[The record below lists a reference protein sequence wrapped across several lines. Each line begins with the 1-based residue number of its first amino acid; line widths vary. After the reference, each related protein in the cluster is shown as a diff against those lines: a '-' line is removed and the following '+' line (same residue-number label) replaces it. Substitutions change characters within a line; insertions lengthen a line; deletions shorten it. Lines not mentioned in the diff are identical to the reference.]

1 MVLQFGMLLIIYLSS
16 LSACIM
22 LGFSPSET
30 GIFVGP
36 TRKLD
41 RGNRLVEHAMGN
53 ATPLNPR
60 LLCAITAMLY
70 MDCLVYRLRSW
81 KFLQEYGIAQTARQ
95 LLLIMIRSELCLH

>member
-36 TRKLD
+36 TQKLD
-41 RGNRLVEHAMGN
+41 RGNRLVEHVMGN

-60 LLCAITAMLY
+60 PLCAITVMLY
-70 MDCLVYRLRSW
+70 VDCLVYQLRFQ
-81 KFLQEYGIAQTARQ
+81 KFLREYGIAETARQ
-95 LLLIMIRSELCLH
+95 SFLIMIRSELCLR